1 MLKSISLRAASLLT
15 AALVA
20 GASPAV
26 AQDFPNKP
34 VRVIVTFPPGGAN
47 DAVTRLVAQKATDIW
62 GRPVVVD
69 FRGGAAG
76 NIGAELVVRSP
87 PDGHT
92 LLLIGG
98 SYFTNPSLT
107 TKLPFDPIK
116 DLAPVTPATASGML
130 LVANPAL
137 PARSFKELIALAR
150 KHPGKLT
157 YASSGT
163 GGSLHLSGELL
174 NIMVGT
180 RMLHVPYKGGAPALI
195 EVIGGQVDMMFTGIP
210 PTLPHIK
217 TGKLRALGIG
227 SVKRNASLPDV
238 PTISEAG
245 VPGFEV
251 NAHTG
256 FLATGGTPREI
267 VNKLNAT
274 LVLVLQSPEVQEQF
288 AKYGVDA
295 VSSTPEQYADYIR
308 SEIAKWAKVVKA
320 AGIRPSP

>member
-1 MLKSISLRAASLLT
+1 MFYNISLVASLI
-15 AALVA
+15 AALLA
-20 GASPAV
+20 GANPTV
-26 AQDFPNKP
+26 AQDFPSKP

-62 GRPVVVD
+62 GRPVIVD

-98 SYFTNPSLT
+98 SYFTNPALT
-107 TKLPFDPIK
+107 TNLPFDPIK

-137 PARSFKELIALAR
+137 PAKSVKELIALAR

-180 RMLHVPYKGGAPALI
+180 KMLHVPYKGGAPALI
-195 EVIGGQVDMMFTGIP
+195 EVIGGQVDLMFTGIP

-227 SVKRNASLPDV
+227 GVKRNASLPDV
-238 PTISEAG
+238 PTINESG

-267 VNKLNAT
+267 VNRLNAT

-288 AKYGVDA
+288 AKFGVEA

-308 SEIAKWAKVVKA
+308 SEISKWAKVVKT